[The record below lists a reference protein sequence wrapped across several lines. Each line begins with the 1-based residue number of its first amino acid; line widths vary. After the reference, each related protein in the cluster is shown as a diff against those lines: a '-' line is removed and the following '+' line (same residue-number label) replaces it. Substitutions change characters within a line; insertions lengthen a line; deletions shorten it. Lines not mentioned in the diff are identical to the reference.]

1 LAKSPIFLLSVL
13 HLVIFLN
20 AATFLAL
27 GVSALKGADFLKI
40 SLWDPSSGSA
50 YSKSSDA
57 WYNTVHTTS
66 LRHLTALQRFQL
78 ALRTHDNLRRMP
90 LADAALSFLK
100 FQKAKARSPWT
111 AQTHF
116 RELTN
121 LHGAMSTL
129 GKYSTN
135 ADFPINMSESA
146 TWKASLTAW
155 RRKASQSQPAQ
166 LSAATPEDIQTAIDL
181 NTDPEMRVYLMVL
194 WLLCGRKGDAA
205 KIRAQDVVCNEKN
218 ELVFFVQEGKGVI
231 ARKGKY
237 HVATALPPQW
247 RQELLDFTAKQKSSG
262 LLYLFRPS
270 LRTSGE
276 ANEALRLANPKL
288 STRSVRRGALQI
300 MASSPDVD
308 LKIVMEMAGHK
319 NVETTKRYLNWGA
332 VDAKNQKAY
341 FAASKLLIPK
351 PRSQQQPT
359 PIPLVPQ
366 QVPLEMPK
374 PRSKQ
379 QAKKE

>member
-1 LAKSPIFLLSVL
+1 
-13 HLVIFLN
+13 
-20 AATFLAL
+20 
-27 GVSALKGADFLKI
+27 
-40 SLWDPSSGSA
+40 
-50 YSKSSDA
+50 
-57 WYNTVHTTS
+57 
-66 LRHLTALQRFQL
+66 
-78 ALRTHDNLRRMP
+78 
-90 LADAALSFLK
+90 
-100 FQKAKARSPWT
+100 
-111 AQTHF
+111 
-116 RELTN
+116 
-121 LHGAMSTL
+121 
-129 GKYSTN
+129 
-135 ADFPINMSESA
+135 
-146 TWKASLTAW
+146 
-155 RRKASQSQPAQ
+155 
-166 LSAATPEDIQTAIDL
+166 
-181 NTDPEMRVYLMVL
+181 
-194 WLLCGRKGDAA
+194 
-205 KIRAQDVVCNEKN
+205 
-218 ELVFFVQEGKGVI
+218 
-231 ARKGKY
+231 
-237 HVATALPPQW
+237 
-247 RQELLDFTAKQKSSG
+247 
-262 LLYLFRPS
+262 